1 MTRAGYPNRSA
12 HGDFHARYRAL
23 APGAPGAAALA
34 AAVAEGRH
42 AFGRTRVY
50 LRAGCLE
57 DLERRLRAARGA
69 AATAVAAA
77 LRGRAARAAFLRL
90 RRAAAAAARR
100 RRGAAARAAFLRAK
114 GLARAGQGLARR
126 RAARL
131 VAAARRLVRAATA
144 AAAARR
150 GAVAR
155 ARFARRRGAA
165 VAIQCAARRR
175 GARGAVAAL
184 AAEAEER
191 ARLEHQLEALRA
203 RLDAE
208 AAARADAEAAAAE
221 LRSAMASP
229 ERRAAAPRAEEA
241 RVDGALVDESKRMLD
256 YLRSEVS
263 RLARANDGL
272 ERENH
277 RLRVANDRVQQ
288 AHGAAHES
296 FAALNSH
303 IKRLGRTVLA
313 LKRDARDLR
322 QANGVFKDELAMKQ
336 AIYVAEVAKGLRLE
350 QLMRTMVDV
359 CDVRGADPELVAE
372 LRAMADARA
381 LHDGGVRDAEVAAGG
396 EEAAQPG
403 FWGRL
408 IGRGS

>member
-1 MTRAGYPNRSA
+1 M
-12 HGDFHARYRAL
+12 
-23 APGAPGAAALA
+23 
-34 AAVAEGRH
+34 E
-42 AFGRTRVY
+42 
-50 LRAGCLE
+50 
-57 DLERRLRAARGA
+57 
-69 AATAVAAA
+69 
-77 LRGRAARAAFLRL
+77 
-90 RRAAAAAARR
+90 
-100 RRGAAARAAFLRAK
+100 
-114 GLARAGQGLARR
+114 
-126 RAARL
+126 
-131 VAAARRLVRAATA
+131 
-144 AAAARR
+144 
-150 GAVAR
+150 
-155 ARFARRRGAA
+155 
-165 VAIQCAARRR
+165 
-175 GARGAVAAL
+175 
-184 AAEAEER
+184 AEAE
-191 ARLEHQLEALRA
+191 LHHPLL
-203 RLDAE
+203 
-208 AAARADAEAAAAE
+208 
-221 LRSAMASP
+221 
-229 ERRAAAPRAEEA
+229 A